1 MSNQPPWLVT
11 PSREKRESM
20 NNQATDKPVLVI
32 PCSGIGKVHG
42 LISRE
47 ATYLVT
53 DEIAPGQTKTL
64 CLALLVKRDAE
75 AVAAIQNQH
84 CITIDGCPKAC
95 AEKNVQMA
103 GGCAAKAVQVT
114 EAFKKHPGAK
124 PGTATDLTDDGWAI
138 ARDVAKTVADEA
150 ARLHTRK
157 EAL

>member
-1 MSNQPPWLVT
+1 
-11 PSREKRESM
+11 M
-20 NNQATDKPVLVI
+20 NNEAKDKPVLVI

-47 ATYLVT
+47 ATYLVA
-53 DEIAPGQTKTL
+53 DELAPGRTNTL

-75 AVAAIQNQH
+75 AVAAVKTQH

-103 GGCAAKAVQVT
+103 GGQAAKAVQVT
-114 EAFKKHPGAK
+114 EAFKKHHGAK
-124 PGTATDLTDDGWAI
+124 PGSATDLTEDGWAI

-150 ARLHTRK
+150 MRLLCEK
-157 EAL
+157 EML